1 MQVFRAA
8 GANLAECP
16 VWTPDGYLTWV
27 DAFAGKVHASALD
40 DPARDRVAAHDGTVG
55 SVIPVADGTWVIG
68 LNQQVW
74 LTDAAGTR
82 SRLLAE
88 IGHSH
93 PDHHLNDAKADPDG
107 RLVIGSVNERKGTPT
122 AGLFQLTPGGYRTLR
137 GAMQLSNGL
146 DWSPDARTF
155 YFTDSDARL
164 IFSADYHD
172 GSFSGEKVFA
182 RVADGL
188 PDGLAVDADGCVW
201 SAVWGAGRIDRYA
214 PDGRMIGTLRVP
226 APHVT
231 SLTFGGRD
239 LSTLFITTARDGLG
253 ARELEAAPGSGSV
266 FMARASVPGQPA
278 RLLDP
283 AWFPRDGGAEAG

>member
-8 GANLAECP
+8 GAHLAECP

-27 DAFAGKVHASALD
+27 DAFAGKVHTSALD

-74 LTDAAGTR
+74 LTDAAGAR

-172 GSFSGEKVFA
+172 GSLSGEKVFA
-182 RVADGL
+182 RVAGGL

-214 PDGRMIGTLRVP
+214 PDGRMISTLRVP

-253 ARELEAAPGSGSV
+253 PRELEAAPGSGSL
-266 FMARASVPGQPA
+266 FMVQASVPGQPV

-283 AWFPRDGGAEAG
+283 AWLPRDGGTGAG

>member
-1 MQVFRAA
+1 MQVFRTAR
-8 GANLAECP
+8 ANLAECP
-16 VWTPDGYLTWV
+16 VWAPEGYLTWV
-27 DAFAGKVHASALD
+27 DAFAGEVHASALD
-40 DPARDRVAAHDGTVG
+40 DPAQDRVTAHDGIVG

-88 IGHSH
+88 IKHPH

-164 IFSADYHD
+164 IFSAGYHD

-182 RVADGL
+182 QITDGL
-188 PDGLAVDADGCVW
+188 PDGLAVDAEGGVW

-214 PDGRMIGTLRVP
+214 PDGRVIDAIRVP

-253 ARELEAAPGSGSV
+253 ARELEAAPDSGSV
-266 FMARASVPGQPA
+266 FMVQTSVSGQPA

-283 AWFPRDGGAEAG
+283 ARFPQDGAPGAG

>member
-8 GANLAECP
+8 GAHLAECP

-27 DAFAGKVHASALD
+27 DAFAGKVHTSALD

-55 SVIPVADGTWVIG
+55 SVTPVAGGTWVIG

-88 IGHSH
+88 IEHAH

-107 RLVIGSVNERKGTPT
+107 RLVIGSVNEREGTPT

-146 DWSPDARTF
+146 DWSPDGRTF
-155 YFTDSDARL
+155 YFTDSTAQL
-164 IFSADYHD
+164 IFSAGYRD
-172 GSFSGEKVFA
+172 GSLTGEKVFA
-182 RVADGL
+182 RVDGGV
-188 PDGLAVDADGCVW
+188 PDGLAVDAEGGVW
-201 SAVWGAGRIDRYA
+201 SAVWGGGRIDQYA
-214 PDGRMIGTLRVP
+214 PDGRRIGVIRVP

-231 SLTFGGRD
+231 SLAFGGHD
-239 LSTLFITTARDGLG
+239 LTTMFITTARDGLS
-253 ARELEAAPGSGSV
+253 AQELEAAPGSGSL
-266 FMARASVPGQPA
+266 FMVQASVPGQPA

-283 AWFPRDGGAEAG
+283 ARFPRDGARGTS

>member
-8 GANLAECP
+8 GAHLAECP
-16 VWTPDGYLTWV
+16 VWAPDGYLTWV
-27 DAFAGKVHASALD
+27 DAFAGKVHTSALG
-40 DPARDRVAAHDGTVG
+40 DPARDRVTAHDGTVG
-55 SVIPVADGTWVIG
+55 SVTPVADGTWVIG
-68 LNQQVW
+68 LDQQVW
-74 LTDAAGTR
+74 LTDAAGAR

-88 IGHSH
+88 IGHLH

-146 DWSPDARTF
+146 DWSPDAGTF

-164 IFSADYHD
+164 IFSAAYHD

-188 PDGLAVDADGCVW
+188 PDGLAVDAEGCVW

-214 PDGRMIGTLRVP
+214 PDGRVIGAVHVP

-239 LSTLFITTARDGLG
+239 LSTLFITTARDGLD
-253 ARELEAAPGSGSV
+253 AEELAAAPGSGSL
-266 FMARASVPGQPA
+266 FMAEAGVPGQPA

-283 AWFPRDGGAEAG
+283 ARLPRAGGAGSG